1 MPDDRTTQTFAP
13 PATAWRSFFG
23 WKVVSAAFVVAVF
36 GWGMGFYGCS
46 IYLYSVQT
54 ARDWSIGLVS
64 AAVTAHY
71 LLGALVVANLPALHR
86 RFGLATITKAGGA
99 ALALGVMGWAEALEP
114 WQLFAATTLSG
125 AGWAMTGGA
134 AINAMVSPW
143 FQRRRPAALSMAY
156 NGASVGGVVFSPLW
170 VAAIAAL
177 GFPLASAL
185 VGLVAVVTL
194 WVLADRYFTW
204 TPERMGLL
212 PDGETPVT
220 ASAGASFRAG
230 PPLAGARLWRNW
242 RFLTLAGGMAIGLF
256 AQIGLIA
263 HLFSLLVPTLG
274 AQLAGV
280 AAAFAT
286 VCAIGGR
293 TLVGWLLPSHADRRK
308 VAAINYVMQAGGCAA
323 FILAAGTSIPL
334 LLLGVMLVGAGIG
347 NATSLPPLIAQAEFT
362 GADVGRAVALITAI
376 SQATY
381 AFAPAAFGALRLHA
395 ATAGSHATP
404 LFFVVAAA
412 VQVIAAGCYLC
423 GRRIGGDRRRAPS
436 APR

>member
-1 MPDDRTTQTFAP
+1 
-13 PATAWRSFFG
+13 
-23 WKVVSAAFVVAVF
+23 
-36 GWGMGFYGCS
+36 MGFYGCS

-54 ARDWSIGLVS
+54 ARGWSVGLVS

-86 RFGLATITKAGGA
+86 RFGVAGMTKCGGV
-99 ALALGVMGWAEALEP
+99 ALALGVMGWALALEP
-114 WQLFAATTLSG
+114 WQLFAATILSG

-185 VGLVAVVTL
+185 VGLVAVTTL
-194 WVLADRYFTW
+194 WILADRYFSR
-204 TPERMGLL
+204 TPERMGLS
-212 PDGETPVT
+212 PDGDAPAA
-220 ASAGASFRAG
+220 ASAST
-230 PPLAGARLWRNW
+230 PLRGVSSLPGARLWRNR

-263 HLFSLLVPTLG
+263 HLFSLLVPALG
-274 AQLAGV
+274 AELAGT
-280 AAAFAT
+280 AAGFGT
-286 VCAIGGR
+286 VCAIAGR
-293 TLVGWLLPSHADRRK
+293 TLVGWLMAPGADRRK
-308 VAAINYVMQAGGCAA
+308 VAAVNYLVQACGCAA
-323 FILAAGTSIPL
+323 FILAGGDNVPL
-334 LLLGVMLVGAGIG
+334 LLLGVLLVGLGIG
-347 NATSLPPLIAQAEFT
+347 NATSLPPLIAQTEFS

-381 AFAPAAFGALRLHA
+381 AFAPAAFGALRLQA
-395 ATAGSHATP
+395 ASTTSHATP
-404 LFFVVAAA
+404 LFFVAAA
-412 VQVIAAGCYLC
+412 AIQLIAAGCYLS
-423 GRRIGGDRRRAPS
+423 GRRRGIAG
-436 APR
+436 